1 MKKQVSVIL
10 FLILIVVPF
19 SSCVGNCV
27 VCLLVSVYP
36 QKEDGSAFVKEE
48 LNTFLITNAGG
59 EQGKDVGRVFVDE
72 KTKGAYILMR
82 YNLGMAH
89 YDWSCKKLKTS
100 YKDKIQKKHFSFRI
114 EDRAEKYEPFD
125 MDSLTTDYTIV
136 DESVPHIKYTVT
148 LKKKK

>member
-10 FLILIVVPF
+10 FLILTVVSF

-27 VCLLVSVYP
+27 VYLLVSVYP

-59 EQGKDVGRVFVDE
+59 EQGKDVGRIFVDE
-72 KTKGAYILMR
+72 KTKRAYILMR

-89 YDWSCKKLKTS
+89 YD
-100 YKDKIQKKHFSFRI
+100 
-114 EDRAEKYEPFD
+114 
-125 MDSLTTDYTIV
+125 
-136 DESVPHIKYTVT
+136 
-148 LKKKK
+148 